1 VIWGFVDSHF
11 TRVAFS
17 ERVGQA
23 HGCGDMMGI
32 VVLVI
37 VRAALISLA
46 APQRASER
54 VSTGEHIVA

>member
-1 VIWGFVDSHF
+1 
-11 TRVAFS
+11 
-17 ERVGQA
+17 
-23 HGCGDMMGI
+23 MMGI